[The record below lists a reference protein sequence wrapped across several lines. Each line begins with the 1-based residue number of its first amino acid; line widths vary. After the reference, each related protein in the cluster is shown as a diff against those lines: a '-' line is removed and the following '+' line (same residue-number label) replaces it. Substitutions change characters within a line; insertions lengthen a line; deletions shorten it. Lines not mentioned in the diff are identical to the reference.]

1 MPGRSVTCVCFQV
14 LRGRCSSRPCVTG
27 RNRHVCLSSRRQT
40 RKATSYSP
48 TDPAG
53 EPCHSPRTFVR
64 VLCVVC
70 SPPTERRC
78 VHSTIA
84 SLSFRS
90 RSSPPPTHQSHRA
103 LHVFF
108 VCFCR
113 VFFFFLCA
121 RTLQER
127 IVLLSGGAAGVG
139 ARLCRGATARSRK
152 DCPNAGNPSSKRL
165 QVWKNRM
172 STNGRWP
179 ENKSFCAH
187 YEKTC
192 KFAAPVFR

>member
-40 RKATSYSP
+40 RKATSYLP

-90 RSSPPPTHQSHRA
+90 CFPPPTDPPITPRTPC
-103 LHVFF
+103 FF
-108 VCFCR
+108 CMFLQ
-113 VFFFFLCA
+113 VFFFFFFVLALC
-121 RTLQER
+121 
-127 IVLLSGGAAGVG
+127 
-139 ARLCRGATARSRK
+139 
-152 DCPNAGNPSSKRL
+152 
-165 QVWKNRM
+165 
-172 STNGRWP
+172 
-179 ENKSFCAH
+179 KSALFC
-187 YEKTC
+187 
-192 KFAAPVFR
+192 